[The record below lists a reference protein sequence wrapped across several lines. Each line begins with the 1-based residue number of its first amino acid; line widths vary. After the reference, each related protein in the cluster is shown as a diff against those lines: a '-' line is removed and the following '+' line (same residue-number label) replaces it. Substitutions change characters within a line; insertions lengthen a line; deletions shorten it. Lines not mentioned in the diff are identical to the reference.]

1 MESVVRYYLCVYL
14 IAKNAYLLPLAHTA
28 PKSVLTFN
36 IVIHFLN
43 RVSLITDVHC
53 WNNFL
58 LLGPRV
64 RDKKLPPQYA
74 DHKCVSV
81 EGRKQ
86 NRCALCQHQNV
97 KTKSGWD
104 VITRLQCKQCD
115 INLCRE
121 CFVIYHI
128 LLSEGRAPAL
138 KRKHVMF
145 LQYPKWICL
154 RFSSVHRSIIVNYR
168 QDQRQKR

>member
-1 MESVVRYYLCVYL
+1 M
-14 IAKNAYLLPLAHTA
+14 KLPLVHCA
-28 PKSVLTFN
+28 PGSVLTFYTLIN
-36 IVIHFLN
+36 FLN
-43 RVSLITDVHC
+43 RVNLYIRRSL

-64 RDKKLPPQYA
+64 RDKMLPLQYA

-115 INLCRE
+115 INLCKE
-121 CFVIYHI
+121 CFVVYHI
-128 LLSEGRAPAL
+128 LLSEGRAPVL
-138 KRKHVMF
+138 RKKQF
-145 LQYPKWICL
+145 SYLQFPKWTCPDLIP
-154 RFSSVHRSIIVNYR
+154 FYR
-168 QDQRQKR
+168 PFVKYRLDKRQINILV